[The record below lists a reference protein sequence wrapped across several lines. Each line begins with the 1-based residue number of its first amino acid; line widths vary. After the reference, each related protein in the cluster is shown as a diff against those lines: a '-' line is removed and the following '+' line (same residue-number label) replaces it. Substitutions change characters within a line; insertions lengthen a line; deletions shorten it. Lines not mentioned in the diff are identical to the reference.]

1 MSGRQ
6 PRIGSASRNGSGL
19 VRPIAVWAGFVGVME
34 FMAIGLAP
42 APAEARPLRG
52 PLLRAE
58 RRVIRAEAALE
69 REAARAANRPR
80 GVERTAAAETAAAPP
95 AKPLPPAGPTPA
107 NPVTPAAAVMPA
119 AVEAPGEP
127 AADGTVSV
135 LVRPESAAKSPPEP
149 LRFPG
154 GQTP

>member
-6 PRIGSASRNGSGL
+6 PRIGLASRNGSGL
-19 VRPIAVWAGFVGVME
+19 VRPIAVCAGFVGFMV

-42 APAEARPLRG
+42 AEARPLRV

-80 GVERTAAAETAAAPP
+80 GVERTAAAETAPAPP
-95 AKPLPPAGPTPA
+95 AKPLPPTGPTPA
-107 NPVTPAAAVMPA
+107 NPVTPAAAVTPA

-135 LVRPESAAKSPPEP
+135 LVRPESAAKSAPEP